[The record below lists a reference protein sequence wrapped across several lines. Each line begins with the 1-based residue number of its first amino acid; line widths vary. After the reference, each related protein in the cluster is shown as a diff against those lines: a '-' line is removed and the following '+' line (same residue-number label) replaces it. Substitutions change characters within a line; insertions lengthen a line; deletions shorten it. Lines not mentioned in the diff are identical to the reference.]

1 MLKFEKKLE
10 QLNEKMLEMSTEIE
24 DIISI
29 TTQALINQ
37 SKEQAY
43 EAIAL
48 ERNINNLE
56 REVEALCMKLL
67 LLQQPVA
74 GDLRTISSAL
84 KMITDMQR
92 IGDQAADIAELVIFL
107 SEETYIKKMVHV
119 PQMAQA
125 VIKMVNDSIEAFI
138 KKDLNLANEVIRYDD
153 VVDELFCTVKG
164 DLIELILK
172 DKNNAT
178 QALDLLM
185 IAKYFERTGDHA
197 VNIAEWVVFSITGE
211 HKNQRIV

>member
-1 MLKFEKKLE
+1 MLKFDRKLE
-10 QLNEKMLEMSTEIE
+10 QLNEKMLEMSAGIE

-37 SKEQAY
+37 NKEQAY
-43 EAIAL
+43 EVIAL
-48 ERNINNLE
+48 ERSINNLE
-56 REVEALCMKLL
+56 REIEALCMKLL

-74 GDLRTISSAL
+74 SDLRTISSAL
-84 KMITDMQR
+84 KMITDMER
-92 IGDQAADIAELVIFL
+92 IGDQAADIAELVIYL
-107 SEETYIKKMVHV
+107 SDEPYIKKLVHI

-125 VIKMVNDSIEAFI
+125 VTKMVNESVSAFI
-138 KKDLNLANEVIRYDD
+138 KKDLKLAKEVIKYDD
-153 VVDELFCTVKG
+153 IVDDLFCTIKG

-178 QALDLLM
+178 QALDLFM
-185 IAKYFERTGDHA
+185 VAKYFERTGDHA

-211 HKNQRIV
+211 HKNERIV